1 MENPGN
7 YSQLCQELAPSSRLT
22 LNPGTLE
29 LQPPNPKSG
38 SVYQWASTTPG
49 TPKGST
55 ASHFVTQPHQKVAST
70 QGRAWQPTGT
80 QAIKP
85 TRPPTLSAH
94 HKSRIHIA
102 AKGTPKACSLGEERG
117 ICCWDAE
124 DVSYRG
130 HFSKVRKCNKCN
142 RYIKIQTAT

>member
-1 MENPGN
+1 MGPLGPSPTTSRPTAVLRHIRFLSLLPQNPAPLTSEPAPVLENPGN
-7 YSQLCQELAPSSRLT
+7 YSQLYQELAPSSRLT

-70 QGRAWQPTGT
+70 QGRAWQPTGASHT
-80 QAIKP
+80 YKTSTIVCLPQKKDSHSP
-85 TRPPTLSAH
+85 HRTMHP
-94 HKSRIHIA
+94 
-102 AKGTPKACSLGEERG
+102 
-117 ICCWDAE
+117 
-124 DVSYRG
+124 
-130 HFSKVRKCNKCN
+130 
-142 RYIKIQTAT
+142 